1 MKKFVLRLT
10 GALMIVVMMVLTMG
24 TMSDVKAAEEKL
36 DIATRVFKSGEEPAD
51 NADGSITFSDQKS
64 MKASFALPKVLN
76 AGESITVNVK
86 LQFDSAD
93 DAGVRFYLIN
103 GGVDSNTATEI
114 QAIANEATGTVI
126 EKTFTLTAANTSS
139 ELLFASS
146 GYGININN
154 VTIHEITL
162 GEKAAESADGLV
174 SLNLGE
180 RIFKS
185 GEEPADNGDGSI
197 TFSDQKSMK
206 AAFALPEK
214 LLEGD
219 SITVNVRLKF
229 DSADDAGVRFYLIYG
244 GVDSN
249 TAKEI
254 QAVAS
259 ENVGKEIEKTFTLT
273 AAKDST
279 ELLFASSG
287 YGININNVT
296 IYEITLGDKPVS
308 DVPVDVPSGELV
320 DGKYEVQAGDTL
332 WEISKMFDVRVE
344 DIMKANNIENPRLIF
359 KGAKLTIPTLDPN
372 TQYKVVKG
380 DTLYKIAKKHGCDL
394 AELAAVNGI
403 TNVRFIMA
411 GQILILP

>member
-24 TMSDVKAAEEKL
+24 SMSDVKAAEEKL

-174 SLNLGE
+174 SINLAE

-185 GEEPADNGDGSI
+185 GEEPADNADGSI

-214 LLEGD
+214 LMAGE

-254 QAVAS
+254 QAIAS
-259 ENVGKEIEKTFTLT
+259 EKVGKEIEKTFTLT
-273 AAKDST
+273 ASSDST
-279 ELLFASSG
+279 EILFASSG

-308 DVPVDVPSGELV
+308 DVPSGELV

-332 WEISKMFDVRVE
+332 WEISKMFDVKVE

-380 DTLYKIAKKHGCDL
+380 DTLYKIAKQHGCDL